1 MLWHYIE
8 VLENTVLFP
17 LKKVSKSSHK
27 YERINILERYG
38 DTFSS
43 WYGEITRMDQDKFT
57 SLKFPSVFII
67 MADGF

>member
-27 YERINILERYG
+27 YERINILE
-38 DTFSS
+38 F
-43 WYGEITRMDQDKFT
+43 TRMDQDKFT

>member
-17 LKKVSKSSHK
+17 LKKVSKLSHK

-43 WYGEITRMDQDKFT
+43 
-57 SLKFPSVFII
+57 
-67 MADGF
+67 

>member
-17 LKKVSKSSHK
+17 LTKVPKSSHK

-43 WYGEITRMDQDKFT
+43 
-57 SLKFPSVFII
+57 
-67 MADGF
+67 